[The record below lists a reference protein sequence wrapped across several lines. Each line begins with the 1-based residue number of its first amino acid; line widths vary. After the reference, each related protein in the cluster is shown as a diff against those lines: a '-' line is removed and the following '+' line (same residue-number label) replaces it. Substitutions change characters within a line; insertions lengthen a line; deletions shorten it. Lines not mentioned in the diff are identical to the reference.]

1 MQNYI
6 FVRQGCVS
14 TEEFDGTQASPN
26 VRRLLENAGEE
37 KRWIVPQVIGAV
49 DVAAMEKEVV
59 SKCGAKRMEVDA
71 ESMFTHRQLER
82 MAFIELC

>member
-1 MQNYI
+1 M
-6 FVRQGCVS
+6 S

-26 VRRLLENAGEE
+26 VRRLLEDAGEE

-71 ESMFTHRQLER
+71 ASMSTHRQLER
-82 MAFIELC
+82 IPFFELC